1 MNNIWPFAEHLLSVS
16 YSGLST
22 GATDVLSLRHGLKE
36 VIVYCGSQDPT
47 LKVVGSCNRDNAVGH
62 NRSYGSDG
70 GPMWES
76 FLKGVTFELS
86 MDRQL

>member
-1 MNNIWPFAEHLLSVS
+1 MNNIWPFAEHLLIVS

-22 GATDVLSLRHGLKE
+22 VATDVLSLRHGLKE
-36 VIVYCGSQDPT
+36 VTGYCGSQDPT

-62 NRSYGSDG
+62 NRSYG